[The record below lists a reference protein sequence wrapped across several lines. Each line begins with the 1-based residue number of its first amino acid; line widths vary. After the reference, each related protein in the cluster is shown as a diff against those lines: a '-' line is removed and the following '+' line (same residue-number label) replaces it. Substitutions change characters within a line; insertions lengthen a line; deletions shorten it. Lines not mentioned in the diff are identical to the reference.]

1 MERMRVVILVQRYF
15 LGYNI
20 AAEKKYLRTARL
32 LEASASPNSE
42 HVFSLCFASIM
53 RCPP

>member
-1 MERMRVVILVQRYF
+1 MTVVILVQRYF

-20 AAEKKYLRTARL
+20 PAEKKILGTCKTAGGLCR
-32 LEASASPNSE
+32 AQTAN
-42 HVFSLCFASIM
+42 VYALCFASIM